1 MQWGNYGPT
10 SFEFGG
16 RPEYSVGPKGVADPS
31 LRSRWSK
38 TGRFRPLAY
47 FDRRMQMR
55 AERSHSPSIM
65 CLGSI
70 ADAPGL
76 VRFRIMQSLPNPS
89 GDFPR
94 WAANGTN
101 ELY

>member
-1 MQWGNYGPT
+1 MQWDNYGPT

-38 TGRFRPLAY
+38 TGRFRPFAY
-47 FDRRMQMR
+47 FDRRI
-55 AERSHSPSIM
+55 SIM

-89 GDFPR
+89 GDFPG